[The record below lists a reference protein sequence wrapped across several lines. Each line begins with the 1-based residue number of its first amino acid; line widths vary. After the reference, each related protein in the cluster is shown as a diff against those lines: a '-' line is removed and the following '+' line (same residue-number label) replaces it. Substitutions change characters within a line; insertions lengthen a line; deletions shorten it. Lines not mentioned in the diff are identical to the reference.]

1 MRWSIILPAVYG
13 VIAALVWIDFARLPP
28 DGLAN
33 VGLMLAVLPV
43 TLLDL
48 ALRGLLG
55 LSRSPFMPSHLGY
68 YPAHAVFFGGASPR
82 SCSASFSSDTGS
94 TGATQARRAQCD
106 RRRTLRR
113 VPQFCRRLPG
123 DLQRRHARSG
133 ALALRHADAF
143 VVVG

>member
-55 LSRSPFMPSHLGY
+55 LPRSPFMPSQLGY
-68 YPAHAVFFGGASPR
+68 YPAHAVFFW
-82 SCSASFSSDTGS
+82 GS
-94 TGATQARRAQCD
+94 VAAIMLGLFLLGRWID
-106 RRRTLRR
+106 
-113 VPQFCRRLPG
+113 
-123 DLQRRHARSG
+123 RRHASAPG
-133 ALALRHADAF
+133 ATRP
-143 VVVG
+143 